1 MQNQTGPQP
10 TNITTYFMKY
20 RRLCN
25 SYDMQLNSVSE
36 LERSL
41 LIDCTPLAMNV
52 SQLRMN
58 VSHLVYKAVRLDL
71 RDKRRCLRSETVS
84 VSGAHVQART
94 GSVVASLL
102 EETSSSSATSTFTTT
117 TGYNTQFLFRANRDP
132 GGYFSGGIV
141 TDLLQL

>member
-25 SYDMQLNSVSE
+25 SYDIQLNSVSE

-94 GSVVASLL
+94 GSVLLRTYWRKLLRRRQPLLSQQPRAITPSSYFERTVTREDISLEAL
-102 EETSSSSATSTFTTT
+102 
-117 TGYNTQFLFRANRDP
+117 
-132 GGYFSGGIV
+132 
-141 TDLLQL
+141 